1 MSTIMDLIK
10 SGQGLSPLM
19 ENDVPMPPVKP
30 PKREKHF
37 DKYYELKECDVKD
50 ILAEYFNVKIDNV
63 SIDIIP
69 VCVGHDGMGYNEY
82 RMKATVKI

>member
-1 MSTIMDLIK
+1 MSTIMNLIK
-10 SGQGLSPLM
+10 SGQGLPPLM

-63 SIDIIP
+63 SIEIVP
-69 VCVGHDGMGYNEY
+69 VCTGYGTIEHDEY
-82 RMKATVKI
+82 HMKVTVKV